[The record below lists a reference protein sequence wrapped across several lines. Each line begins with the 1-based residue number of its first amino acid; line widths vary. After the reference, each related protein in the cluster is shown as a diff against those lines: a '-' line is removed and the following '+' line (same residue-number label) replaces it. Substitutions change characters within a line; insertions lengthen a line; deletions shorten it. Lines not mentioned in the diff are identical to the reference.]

1 MPVIAFSPM
10 SDFLADKLGR
20 LEHGRP
26 TVLDL
31 FSGCGGISLGF
42 QRAGCEIL
50 GGVEQAELAART
62 HAANF
67 HPESEDDEESLHGTS
82 LDIRA
87 VDPLELI
94 RDFGHDRPGAAV
106 DLIVG
111 GPPCQAYARVGRA
124 KLREVQEHPEAFK
137 VDERGSLFEH
147 YLRYV
152 AALRP
157 VALLMENVPDIL
169 NYGGENVAE
178 VITDGLQGLGYS
190 CRYTLLNAAAY
201 GVPQTR
207 ERFYLLAW
215 DQRITSSPPTFPQ
228 PTHHL
233 DDLPVGYRGTRAV
246 ARKLAAAAQL
256 PLVGAELQNH
266 YDPCSYF
273 EWAGLAVPLG
283 AADAIG
289 DLPAITGHLTG
300 QIKRGARRFKKTLPY
315 SAPPH
320 TDYTRLMR
328 EGWEPFT
335 NDVGVADHVIRYLPR
350 DFPIFRAMDPGD
362 QYPEA
367 HAKALGLRDARREQL
382 EREKGR
388 VLSDQELEELTA
400 RMVPPYDVNKFP
412 NKWRK
417 LEADAPSRTLMA
429 HLGHDSYSHIH
440 YASDQARTI
449 SVREAARL
457 QSFPD
462 GFVFRGTMNPAFRMI
477 GNAVPPL
484 MSFALAR
491 HILAELR
498 AHLIEERTETAA
510 GGG

>member
-1 MPVIAFSPM
+1 MH
-10 SDFLADKLGR
+10 DFLAQKLGR
-20 LEHGRP
+20 FETGRP

-42 QRAGCEIL
+42 HRAGCDVL
-50 GGVEQAELAART
+50 GGVELNELAAQT

-67 HPESEDDEESLHGTS
+67 HAGEAGEDSPHGKS
-82 LDIRA
+82 LDVSVEDPVELVRRFGAEIPERA
-87 VDPLELI
+87 VDI
-94 RDFGHDRPGAAV
+94 
-106 DLIVG
+106 IVG

-124 KLREVQEHPEAFK
+124 KLREVREHPEAFK

-147 YLRYV
+147 YLRFV

-157 VALLMENVPDIL
+157 VAILMENVPDIL
-169 NYGGENVAE
+169 SYGGDNVAE
-178 VITDGLQGLGYS
+178 VIADGLEGLGYH

-215 DQRITSSPPTFPQ
+215 DERVAASPPTFPR
-228 PTHHL
+228 PKHHL
-233 DDLPVGYRGTRAV
+233 DELPIGYRGTRAV
-246 ARKLAAAAQL
+246 ARKLADAWRL
-256 PLVGAELQNH
+256 PLVGTAERPNH
-266 YDPCSYF
+266 YDPCGYF
-273 EWAGLAVPLG
+273 GWEGLG
-283 AADAIG
+283 APVSTEEAIG
-289 DLPAITGHLTG
+289 DLPKITGHLTG
-300 QIKRGARRFKKTLPY
+300 EIKRGARRFKKTIPY
-315 SAPPH
+315 DAAPDS
-320 TDYTRLMR
+320 DYAKLMR
-328 EGWEPFT
+328 EGWAEFS

-350 DFPIFRAMDPGD
+350 DFPIFRAMKEGD

-367 HAKALGLRDARREQL
+367 HKKALELRDAEHKRIVRRRRRQL
-382 EREKGR
+382 SAK
-388 VLSDQELEELTA
+388 ELADLTA
-400 RMVPPYDVNKFP
+400 RMVPPYDVGKFP

-417 LEADAPSRTLMA
+417 LERDAPSRTLMA

-440 YASDQARTI
+440 YDDEQARTI

-491 HILAELR
+491 HLLTELR
-498 AHLIEERTETAA
+498 AHLHAGRVEMAA